1 MALPDNM
8 DRVCDHASS
17 TTGVEASR
25 YRLFR
30 ALLRTMAASQ
40 HEACLEARGA
50 VRTKKSQDNL
60 TTFSDL
66 GLPAPILQALMA
78 EGYETPTPIQT
89 GAIPHV
95 LAGRDLLGIAQTGTG
110 KTAAFALP
118 ILGRLML
125 SDAQPRP
132 RACRVL
138 VLSPTR
144 ELASQIE
151 ANIIAYARNLRF
163 STSLVFGGVPI
174 GRQIRA
180 CARGVD
186 IVVATPGR
194 LLDLIS
200 QRALTLDD
208 VGVFVLDEADRMLD
222 LGFMRDIQKI
232 VGMLPRKR
240 QSLFFSAT
248 MPPAIAKLAGSLLSN
263 PVEVTVAPVSSTAE
277 RIAQSVIF
285 CPTRD
290 KQAMLHG
297 LLGDASLSRA
307 LVFTRTKHGADK
319 VVKYLNASGFKADAI
334 HGNKS
339 QNQRERAL
347 AAFRAGQSRLLV
359 ATDIAARGIDV
370 DGVSHVINFDI
381 PNISETYVHRIGR
394 TARAGAEGSAISLCG
409 DDERGFLRDIER
421 LIRQKVPVREGKPG
435 TVSAP
440 AQSAEPAYRDPRQ
453 VRQRRDGGKPQGE
466 QRPSGNN
473 GRSGQPRQAE
483 GARSEQRQGANPG
496 RPYSPGAASA
506 GRPQSPARPQT
517 PSATRPRERSQ
528 SDRRQQQPR

>member
-1 MALPDNM
+1 MVRDRRAMLLPPPEWELH
-8 DRVCDHASS
+8 V
-17 TTGVEASR
+17 TGLFAPCSGR
-25 YRLFR
+25 WRLH
-30 ALLRTMAASQ
+30 T
-40 HEACLEARGA
+40 LEARLEACGA
-50 VRTKKSQDNL
+50 VRTKSQDPL

-66 GLPAPILQALMA
+66 GLPAPILKALAA
-78 EGYETPTPIQT
+78 EGYETPTPIQA

-110 KTAAFALP
+110 KTAAFSLP
-118 ILGRLML
+118 ILGRLSMT
-125 SDAQPRP
+125 DAQPKP
-132 RACRVL
+132 RSCRVL

-151 ANIIAYARNLRF
+151 ANIIAYAKFLRL
-163 STSLVFGGVPI
+163 STTLIFGGVPV

-194 LLDLIS
+194 LIDLLN
-200 QRALTLDD
+200 QRALTLED

-232 VGMLPRKR
+232 VSLLPKKR

-248 MPPAIAKLAGSLLSN
+248 MPPAIAKLASTLLTN
-263 PVEVTVAPVSSTAE
+263 PVEVAVAPVSSTAE
-277 RIAQSVIF
+277 RIRQSVIF

-297 LLGDASLSRA
+297 LLADDTISRA

-347 AAFRAGQSRLLV
+347 AAFKSGQSRLLV

-394 TARAGAEGSAISLCG
+394 TARAGADGSAISLCG
-409 DDERGFLRDIER
+409 EDERSYLRDIER
-421 LIRQKVPVREGKPG
+421 LIRQKVPLQEGKTGP
-435 TVSAP
+435 VSAP
-440 AQSAEPAYRDPRQ
+440 TQAETPYRDPRA
-453 VRQRRDGGKPQGE
+453 VRGRPGQGAKPQGE
-466 QRPSGNN
+466 ARNGSG
-473 GRSGQPRQAE
+473 RAGQPRHGAE
-483 GARSEQRQGANPG
+483 GAPRANAGPARPRDGAAPARPRDGARPADQGAN
-496 RPYSPGAASA
+496 
-506 GRPQSPARPQT
+506 
-517 PSATRPRERSQ
+517 RPRGNG
-528 SDRRQQQPR
+528 DRRAQQPR

>member
-1 MALPDNM
+1 MERMNAPMLLPPPEWELH
-8 DRVCDHASS
+8 V
-17 TTGVEASR
+17 TGLFAPCSGR
-25 YRLFR
+25 RRLHI
-30 ALLRTMAASQ
+30 L
-40 HEACLEARGA
+40 EVCLEACGA
-50 VRTKKSQDNL
+50 VRTKSQDPL

-66 GLPAPILQALMA
+66 GLPAPILKALAA
-78 EGYETPTPIQT
+78 EGYETPTPIQA

-110 KTAAFALP
+110 KTAAFSLP
-118 ILGRLML
+118 ILGRLSMT
-125 SDAQPRP
+125 DAQPKP
-132 RACRVL
+132 RSCRVL

-151 ANIIAYARNLRF
+151 ANIIAYAKFLRL
-163 STSLVFGGVPI
+163 STTLVFGGVPV

-194 LLDLIS
+194 LIDLLN
-200 QRALTLDD
+200 QRALTLED

-232 VGMLPRKR
+232 VSLLPKKR

-248 MPPAIAKLAGSLLSN
+248 MPPAIAKLASTLLTN
-263 PVEVTVAPVSSTAE
+263 PVEVAVAPVSSTAE
-277 RIAQSVIF
+277 RIRQSVIF

-297 LLGDASLSRA
+297 LLADDTITRA

-347 AAFRAGQSRLLV
+347 AAFKSGQSRLLV

-394 TARAGAEGSAISLCG
+394 TARAGADGSAISLCG
-409 DDERGFLRDIER
+409 EDERSYLRDIER
-421 LIRQKVPVREGKPG
+421 LIRQKVPVQEGKTG
-435 TVSAP
+435 AVSAP
-440 AQSAEPAYRDPRQ
+440 TQAETPYRDPRA
-453 VRQRRDGGKPQGE
+453 VRGRPGQGAKPQGE
-466 QRPSGNN
+466 GRNGN
-473 GRSGQPRQAE
+473 GRSGQPRHGAE
-483 GARSEQRQGANPG
+483 GAPRPNAGPARPRDGAAPSRPRDGARPADQGAN
-496 RPYSPGAASA
+496 
-506 GRPQSPARPQT
+506 
-517 PSATRPRERSQ
+517 RPRGTG
-528 SDRRQQQPR
+528 DRRAQQPR

>member
-1 MALPDNM
+1 
-8 DRVCDHASS
+8 
-17 TTGVEASR
+17 
-25 YRLFR
+25 
-30 ALLRTMAASQ
+30 
-40 HEACLEARGA
+40 
-50 VRTKKSQDNL
+50 L
-60 TTFSDL
+60 TTFTDL
-66 GLPAPILQALMA
+66 GLPAPILQALAA

-95 LAGRDLLGIAQTGTG
+95 LAGRDLLGLAQTGTG

-118 ILGRLML
+118 ILARLSMT
-125 SDAQPRP
+125 DAQPKP
-132 RACRVL
+132 RGCRVL

-151 ANIIAYARNLRF
+151 ANIIAYSRFLRF
-163 STSLVFGGVPI
+163 STTLVFGGVPV

-194 LLDLIS
+194 LLDLIN
-200 QRALTLDD
+200 QRALTLDG
-208 VGVFVLDEADRMLD
+208 VGVFVLDEVDRMLD
-222 LGFMRDIQKI
+222 LGFMRDIQRI
-232 VGMLPRKR
+232 VALLPKKR

-248 MPPAIAKLAGSLLSN
+248 MPPDIAKLAASLLTN
-263 PVEVTVAPVSSTAE
+263 PVEVKVAPVSATAD
-277 RIAQSVIF
+277 RIAQTVIF

-297 LLGDASLSRA
+297 LLGDGAITRA

-381 PNISETYVHRIGR
+381 PNIAETYVHRIGR
-394 TARAGAEGSAISLCG
+394 TARAGADGSAVSLCG

-453 VRQRRDGGKPQGE
+453 LRGRRDGGKPQGE
-466 QRPSGNN
+466 QRSNGNA
-473 GRSGQPRQAE
+473 GRAQPRHGAE
-483 GARSEQRQGANPG
+483 GVRGDQRRDGAGQAPN
-496 RPYSPGAASA
+496 RPRDPGAAA
-506 GRPQSPARPQT
+506 GRSRDVGAARPRPTQNNDRRAQT
-517 PSATRPRERSQ
+517 PR
-528 SDRRQQQPR
+528 

>member
-1 MALPDNM
+1 M
-8 DRVCDHASS
+8 
-17 TTGVEASR
+17 
-25 YRLFR
+25 
-30 ALLRTMAASQ
+30 
-40 HEACLEARGA
+40 
-50 VRTKKSQDNL
+50 
-60 TTFSDL
+60 TTFTDL
-66 GLPAPILQALMA
+66 GLPAPILQALAA

-163 STSLVFGGVPI
+163 STTLIFGGVPI

-200 QRALTLDD
+200 QRALTLED

-297 LLGDASLSRA
+297 LLGDAALSRA

-339 QNQRERAL
+339 QSQRERAL

-381 PNISETYVHRIGR
+381 PNIAETYVHRIGR
-394 TARAGAEGSAISLCG
+394 TARAGADGSAISLCG

-440 AQSAEPAYRDPRQ
+440 AHAAEPAYRDPRQ
-453 VRQRRDGGKPQGE
+453 VRQRREGTKAPGE
-466 QRPSGNN
+466 QRPN
-473 GRSGQPRQAE
+473 GHTGRGGQARHQGE
-483 GARSEQRQGANPG
+483 GARVETRPGSNPG
-496 RPYSPGAASA
+496 RPQAPGATVARPQPARPQAPAA
-506 GRPQSPARPQT
+506 GRPQGPA
-517 PSATRPRERSQ
+517 AGRPRDRNQ
-528 SDRRQQQPR
+528 TDRRQQPR

>member
-1 MALPDNM
+1 MARDRRAMLLPPPEWELH
-8 DRVCDHASS
+8 V
-17 TTGVEASR
+17 TGLFAPCSGRRRLHLIEA
-25 YRLFR
+25 RL
-30 ALLRTMAASQ
+30 
-40 HEACLEARGA
+40 EACGA
-50 VRTKKSQDNL
+50 VRTKSQDPL

-66 GLPAPILQALMA
+66 GLPAPILKALAA
-78 EGYETPTPIQT
+78 EGYETPTPIQA

-110 KTAAFALP
+110 KTAAFSLP
-118 ILGRLML
+118 ILGRLSMT
-125 SDAQPRP
+125 DAQPKP
-132 RACRVL
+132 RSCRVL

-151 ANIIAYARNLRF
+151 ANIIAYAKFLRL
-163 STSLVFGGVPI
+163 STTLVFGGVPV

-194 LLDLIS
+194 LIDLLN
-200 QRALTLDD
+200 QRALTLED

-232 VGMLPRKR
+232 VSLLPKKR

-248 MPPAIAKLAGSLLSN
+248 MPPAIAKLASTLLTN
-263 PVEVTVAPVSSTAE
+263 PVEVAVAPVSSTAE
-277 RIAQSVIF
+277 RIRQSVIF

-297 LLGDASLSRA
+297 LLADDTISRA

-347 AAFRAGQSRLLV
+347 AAFKSGQSRLLV

-394 TARAGAEGSAISLCG
+394 TARAGADGSAISLCG
-409 DDERGFLRDIER
+409 EDERSYLRDIER
-421 LIRQKVPVREGKPG
+421 LIRQKVPVQEGKTG
-435 TVSAP
+435 AVSAP
-440 AQSAEPAYRDPRQ
+440 TQAETPYRDPRA
-453 VRQRRDGGKPQGE
+453 VRGRPGQGGKPQGE
-466 QRPSGNN
+466 GRNGN
-473 GRSGQPRQAE
+473 GRSGQPRHGAE
-483 GARSEQRQGANPG
+483 GAP
-496 RPYSPGAASA
+496 RPNA
-506 GRPQSPARPQT
+506 GPARPRDGAA
-517 PSATRPRERSQ
+517 PSRPRDGARPADQ
-528 SDRRQQQPR
+528 AANRPRGTGDRRAQQPR

>member
-1 MALPDNM
+1 M
-8 DRVCDHASS
+8 
-17 TTGVEASR
+17 
-25 YRLFR
+25 
-30 ALLRTMAASQ
+30 
-40 HEACLEARGA
+40 
-50 VRTKKSQDNL
+50 

-66 GLPAPILQALMA
+66 GLPAPILKALAA
-78 EGYETPTPIQT
+78 EGYETPTPIQA

-110 KTAAFALP
+110 KTAAFSLP
-118 ILGRLML
+118 ILGRL
-125 SDAQPRP
+125 SQTDAQPKP
-132 RACRVL
+132 RSCRVL

-151 ANIIAYARNLRF
+151 ANIIAYAKFLRL
-163 STSLVFGGVPI
+163 STTLVFGGVPV

-194 LLDLIS
+194 LIDLIN
-200 QRALTLDD
+200 QRALTLED

-222 LGFMRDIQKI
+222 LGFMRDIQRI
-232 VGMLPRKR
+232 VSLLPKKR

-248 MPPAIAKLAGSLLSN
+248 MPPAIAKLASTLLTN
-263 PVEVTVAPVSSTAE
+263 PVEVAVAPISSTAD
-277 RIAQSVIF
+277 RIRQSVIF

-290 KQAMLHG
+290 KQGMLHG
-297 LLGDASLSRA
+297 LLADEAISRA

-347 AAFRAGQSRLLV
+347 GAFKSGQSRLLV

-409 DDERGFLRDIER
+409 EDERSYLRDIER
-421 LIRQKVPVREGKPG
+421 LIRQKVPVQEGKMGP
-435 TVSAP
+435 VSAP
-440 AQSAEPAYRDPRQ
+440 AQAETPYRDPRAA
-453 VRQRRDGGKPQGE
+453 RGRPGQGAK
-466 QRPSGNN
+466 PSGEGRGAGN
-473 GRSGQPRQAE
+473 RSGQPRHGAE
-483 GARSEQRQGANPG
+483 GAPRGTGGPVRPRDGAAPAAPARPRDPSRPADQGAN
-496 RPYSPGAASA
+496 
-506 GRPQSPARPQT
+506 
-517 PSATRPRERSQ
+517 RPRGNG
-528 SDRRQQQPR
+528 DRRAQQPR

>member
-1 MALPDNM
+1 M
-8 DRVCDHASS
+8 
-17 TTGVEASR
+17 
-25 YRLFR
+25 
-30 ALLRTMAASQ
+30 
-40 HEACLEARGA
+40 
-50 VRTKKSQDNL
+50 

-66 GLPAPILQALMA
+66 GLPAPILQALTA
-78 EGYETPTPIQT
+78 EGYETPTPIQA

-110 KTAAFALP
+110 KTAAFSLP

-125 SDAQPRP
+125 SDARPRP

-151 ANIIAYARNLRF
+151 ANIIAYAKFLRF
-163 STSLVFGGVPI
+163 STTLVFGGVPV

-180 CARGVD
+180 CAPGVD

-194 LLDLIS
+194 LIDLLN
-200 QRALTLDD
+200 QRALTLDE

-222 LGFMRDIQKI
+222 LGFMRDIQRI
-232 VGMLPRKR
+232 VSLLPKKR

-248 MPPAIAKLAGSLLSN
+248 MPPAIAKLASTLLSN
-263 PVEVTVAPVSSTAE
+263 PVEVAVAPVSSTAE
-277 RIAQSVIF
+277 RILQSVIF

-297 LLGDASLSRA
+297 LLADEAISRA

-339 QNQRERAL
+339 QNARERAL
-347 AAFRAGQSRLLV
+347 AAFKSGSSRLLV

-394 TARAGAEGSAISLCG
+394 TARAGADGSAVSLCG
-409 DDERGFLRDIER
+409 EDERSFLRDIER
-421 LIRQKVPVREGKPG
+421 LIRQKVPVVEGKPG
-435 TVSAP
+435 SVSAP
-440 AQSAEPAYRDPRQ
+440 TQAEAPYRDPRAARGRPGQ
-453 VRQRRDGGKPQGE
+453 GGKPQGQGHAE
-466 QRPSGNN
+466 NRGGNGGGRPGQ
-473 GRSGQPRQAE
+473 GRQGQPAGAPRHGAE
-483 GARSEQRQGANPG
+483 GAP
-496 RPYSPGAASA
+496 RPNA
-506 GRPQSPARPQT
+506 GPARPGA
-517 PSATRPRERSQ
+517 PSQNRPRDASRPAAQGAERPRG
-528 SDRRQQQPR
+528 DGRRAQQPR

>member
-1 MALPDNM
+1 
-8 DRVCDHASS
+8 
-17 TTGVEASR
+17 
-25 YRLFR
+25 
-30 ALLRTMAASQ
+30 MAASPF
-40 HEACLEARGA
+40 EARLEARGA
-50 VRTKKSQDNL
+50 VRTKSQDTL

-66 GLPAPILQALMA
+66 GLPAPILQALTA
-78 EGYETPTPIQT
+78 EGYETPTPIQA

-110 KTAAFALP
+110 KTAAFSLP

-125 SDAQPRP
+125 SDARPRP

-151 ANIIAYARNLRF
+151 ANIIAYAKFLRF
-163 STSLVFGGVPI
+163 STTLVFGGVPV

-180 CARGVD
+180 CAPGVD

-194 LLDLIS
+194 LIDLLN
-200 QRALTLDD
+200 QRALTLDE

-232 VGMLPRKR
+232 VSLLPKKR

-248 MPPAIAKLAGSLLSN
+248 MPPAIAKLASTLLSN
-263 PVEVTVAPVSSTAE
+263 PVEVAVAPVSSTAE
-277 RIAQSVIF
+277 RIRQSVIF

-297 LLGDASLSRA
+297 LLADDTISRA

-319 VVKYLNASGFKADAI
+319 VVKYLNASGFRADAI

-339 QNQRERAL
+339 QNARERAL
-347 AAFRAGQSRLLV
+347 AAFKSGSSRLLV

-394 TARAGAEGSAISLCG
+394 TARAGADGSAISLCG
-409 DDERGFLRDIER
+409 EDERSFLRDIER
-421 LIRQKVPVREGKPG
+421 LIRQKVPVVEGKLG
-435 TVSAP
+435 SVSAP
-440 AQSAEPAYRDPRQ
+440 TQAETPYRDPRA
-453 VRQRRDGGKPQGE
+453 VRGRPGQGGKLAGAGPKSRPTPRTAAGNGGGRPAQGR
-466 QRPSGNN
+466 Q
-473 GRSGQPRQAE
+473 GQPA
-483 GARSEQRQGANPG
+483 GGP
-496 RPYSPGAASA
+496 RPNA
-506 GRPQSPARPQT
+506 GPARPGA
-517 PSATRPRERSQ
+517 PSQNRPRDAARPAGQGAERPRGEG
-528 SDRRQQQPR
+528 RRGPTEPR